1 MSIDAKPLFRPEAV
15 RPKVRAFTLPP
26 HADQGKIAKWAK
38 MFAAKSKMKLK
49 ETEVRDEFLYDIFRD
64 VLGYV
69 TVSDNPMAYTF
80 KKEQFVKADA
90 PVQGRFVRELEK
102 KIDVGFL
109 ADARR

>member
-1 MSIDAKPLFRPEAV
+1 MSIDGKPLFRPEAV

-38 MFAAKSKMKLK
+38 VFATKSKVKLK

-69 TVSDNPMAYTF
+69 TVSDNPTAYSF

-90 PVQGRFVRELEK
+90 PFQGRFVRQTEE
-102 KIDVGFL
+102 
-109 ADARR
+109 